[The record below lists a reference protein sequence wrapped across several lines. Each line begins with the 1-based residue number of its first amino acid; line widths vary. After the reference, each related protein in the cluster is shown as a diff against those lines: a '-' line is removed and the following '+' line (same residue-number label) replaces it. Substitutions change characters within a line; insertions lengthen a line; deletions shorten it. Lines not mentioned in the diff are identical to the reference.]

1 MAAILEKDA
10 VFTQDDT
17 YFYVAIF
24 DFFFPLNVDCHAP
37 TVN

>member
-17 YFYVAIF
+17 YFYVSIF
-24 DFFFPLNVDCHAP
+24 DFFSFER
-37 TVN
+37 